1 MSSALLTSRLGI
13 VAMQLE
19 PLLGDVVF
27 VGGAV
32 IPLLLTDQG
41 ARDVRTTDDV
51 DVVVAISSL
60 PKWYQ
65 LEQTLKQLGFSHA
78 GNGAPICRFT
88 KGSLL
93 LDVMP
98 TDATVLGF
106 GNRWYHEAV
115 LTAQPRQIEARQ
127 MRIISAPCFIATKLE
142 AYCNRGNDDLIV
154 SHDIED
160 IVAVLDGRP
169 ELMNE
174 VKAASVEL
182 RDYVCVTM
190 SALTGHRQFSEAME
204 GHVAGDSRRTSK
216 VVSLWHSLAT
226 R

>member
-1 MSSALLTSRLGI
+1 MTAALLKARLGI
-13 VAMQLE
+13 VAVQLA
-19 PLLGDVVF
+19 PLLPDVVF

-32 IPLLLTDQG
+32 MPLLLTDQG
-41 ARDVRTTDDV
+41 ARDVRSTDDV

-65 LEQTLKQLGFSHA
+65 LEQTLQQLGFSQA
-78 GNGAPICRFT
+78 RNGAPICRFT

-106 GNRWYHEAV
+106 GNRWYNEAV
-115 LTAQPRQIEARQ
+115 VTAQLQQIETYQ
-127 MRIISAPCFIATKLE
+127 LRIISAPCFIATKLE
-142 AYCNRGNDDLIV
+142 AYANRGHDDLIV

-169 ELMNE
+169 ELANE
-174 VKAASVEL
+174 LQAASVEL
-182 RDYVCVTM
+182 REYVHNTM
-190 SALTGHRQFSEAME
+190 SALIQHRQFSEAME
-204 GHVAGDSRRTSK
+204 GHVAGDSRRTAK
-216 VVSLWHSLAT
+216 VAQIWRALAS